1 MLDILLKSLA
11 YAKSVKEQSMTPWRI
26 ACAITGIA
34 LVLIYAGGA
43 NYWNQPDGWYQS
55 LQKPS
60 WQPPGFIFGIIWPYN
75 FVVIG
80 IALYAI
86 ASQARPLLVAAS
98 LTLFATS
105 VFFALRWSYL
115 FYFEHNFS
123 AATNSLLITSVLT
136 LPILAITFATS
147 WKAAIALIPYQI
159 WIGVATALNFNYS
172 KIN

>member
-1 MLDILLKSLA
+1 MS
-11 YAKSVKEQSMTPWRI
+11 PWRI
-26 ACAITGIA
+26 ASAVLGIV

-80 IALYAI
+80 IVLWAI
-86 ASQARPLLVAAS
+86 ASQAKPALVAVS
-98 LTLFATS
+98 LVLFAAS

-115 FYFEHNFS
+115 FYFQHNFS
-123 AATNSLLITSVLT
+123 GATASLLTTTLLT
-136 LPILAITFATS
+136 LPILFITFSTS
-147 WKAAIALIPYQI
+147 WKLGIALLPYQI
-159 WIGVATALNFNYS
+159 WIGIATALNYNYGV
-172 KIN
+172 IN